1 MNNQNFDLTK
11 FDKVMADVDAVAEA
25 GNFIPD
31 MTTKEGY
38 NASKRFVLD
47 NTMPMR
53 KALEAAHKEVKAP
66 FWDACKF
73 LDGKKKEL
81 LTMIEAVEAPHK
93 EAYKNHD
100 AEIKRKKEEKAKA
113 LQSKFDELDQF
124 IVYCSTP
131 DVNSES
137 VQSVIDNC
145 HDVDVD
151 PDFFGSRL
159 DSYIEKL
166 NRTIEQLSTLLTQ
179 KIQFEQMRKQQ
190 EEMEAKQREI
200 ERQQR
205 EIEEQKRKAEF
216 EAQQKQRE
224 IERAEAEKK
233 HKEEMKAL
241 AEKQELERDEA
252 ERLAKERAEKEAAEA
267 REAEKRAELE
277 RIEAEKAARESRTKN
292 RNKAALQIAE
302 KANVSKEQAVLIC
315 NAIASG
321 EILFIR
327 SEF

>member
-1 MNNQNFDLTK
+1 METQKFDLAK

-31 MTTKEGY
+31 MSTKDGY

-73 LDGKKKEL
+73 LDSKKKEL

-100 AEIKRKKEEKAKA
+100 AEIKRKKEEEAQA
-113 LQSKFDELDQF
+113 IQSRFDELDQYL
-124 IVYCSTP
+124 IYSANP

-137 VQSVIDNC
+137 VQNIIDTLQDS
-145 HDVDVD
+145 DVC
-151 PDFFGSRL
+151 PDFFGAKIDL
-159 DSYIEKL
+159 YVEKL
-166 NRTIEQLSTLLTQ
+166 NNTINQLSSSLTQ
-179 KIQFEQMRKQQ
+179 KIQFEQMKKQQ

-205 EIEEQKRKAEF
+205 EIDEARERAEF
-216 EAQQKQRE
+216 EARKKQME
-224 IERAEAEKK
+224 VEAAEQERLRKAELEEAERK
-233 HKEEMKAL
+233 HAEEMKLL
-241 AEKQELERDEA
+241 AEKQEQERIAA
-252 ERLAKERAEKEAAEA
+252 ELKAKE
-267 REAEKRAELE
+267 
-277 RIEAEKAARESRTKN
+277 EAEKAEAERVKAENEARETRTKN
-292 RNKAALQIAE
+292 RNKAASLMME
-302 KANVSKEQAVLIC
+302 VSGVTKEQAISIC

-321 EILFIR
+321 EILFV
-327 SEF
+327 SSNF